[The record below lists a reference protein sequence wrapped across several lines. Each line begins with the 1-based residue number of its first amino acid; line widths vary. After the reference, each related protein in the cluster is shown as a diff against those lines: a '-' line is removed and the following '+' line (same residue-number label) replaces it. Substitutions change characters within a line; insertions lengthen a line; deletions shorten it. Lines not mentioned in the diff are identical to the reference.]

1 MASVSTSRERRARG
15 GGRLAAA
22 ILAAAAVAVTAAQ
35 TDPPTVYRAGT
46 DLVVLQVAVTDVQ
59 RHFIRGLRAENF
71 SVMEEGS
78 PQRIELFGTS
88 DSPLDVMVLID
99 TSASMY
105 ARLEITKRAAT
116 DLVKTLRPGDRVG
129 LILFNTTV
137 ALTRPLSEDRDRV
150 IAAIR
155 TATPIGGTALYE
167 SIYLALHTLARTRH
181 EQDGVR
187 RRALVVLSDG
197 MDNASHIP
205 FEQALDAARTGDVTI
220 FTIVPVEKDPAM
232 PVPEE
237 LNWLDRTMR
246 FEMRRLAEDTGGR
259 AFVTSDPAELP
270 GVYEQIGSELREQ
283 YWLAYAPT
291 TIQSGFRRVSVRVLD
306 PPGLQART
314 RSGYTA
320 GPRVASRAGSAST
333 TP

>member
-1 MASVSTSRERRARG
+1 MVSVSTSREHRLRG
-15 GGRLAAA
+15 CGRLAVAT
-22 ILAAAAVAVTAAQ
+22 IVAAAVAVGAAQ
-35 TDPPTVYRAGT
+35 TESPAIYRAGT
-46 DLVVLQVAVTDVQ
+46 DLVVLQVAVTDGQ
-59 RHFIRGLRAENF
+59 RRFVSGLRAENF
-71 SVMEEGS
+71 SVLEEGL
-78 PQRIELFGTS
+78 PQRIELFETS
-88 DSPLDVMVLID
+88 DAPLDVMVLID

-105 ARLEITKRAAT
+105 ARLEMTKKAAT

-137 ALTRPLSEDRDRV
+137 ALTRPLSEDRDSV

-155 TATPIGGTALYE
+155 TATPIGSTAMYE
-167 SIYLALHTLARTRH
+167 SIYLALHTLTRARH
-181 EQDGVR
+181 AQEGVR
-187 RRALVVLSDG
+187 RQALVVLSDG

-205 FEQALDAARTGDVTI
+205 FEQALDAARTSDVTI
-220 FTIVPVEKDPAM
+220 FTIVPAEKATV

-259 AFVTSDPAELP
+259 AFVTTDPAELP

-283 YWLAYAPT
+283 YWLAYVPATP
-291 TIQSGFRRVSVRVLD
+291 QPGFRHVSVRVID
-306 PPGLQART
+306 PRGLQART
-314 RSGYTA
+314 RAGYTA
-320 GPRVASRAGSAST
+320 GSRIASHASPGAT